1 MSAQPQ
7 ETGTFT
13 SAREFFD
20 AAREAKPDQ
29 KRAEELL
36 EQIESE
42 QPHGSG
48 LGAHVRSS
56 PRADAMAAIVARRM
70 DRAERLRLRIEA
82 DSAIIDAAG
91 IILWGAGW
99 DGFAG
104 VASILGDEYADVMD
118 HYYIGHHTW
127 TEVGYLVH
135 WSPSLCRR
143 MRDKALRIVDDYGI
157 DRILEGTGIV
167 PPEWQHFRRKR

>member
-70 DRAERLRLRIEA
+70 DRAERLRLRIEVDHEHSAFPRRERRREIDDRRRLA
-82 DSAIIDAAG
+82 D
-91 IILWGAGW
+91 
-99 DGFAG
+99 
-104 VASILGDEYADVMD
+104 ASLLVRDCN
-118 HYYIGHHTW
+118 
-127 TEVGYLVH
+127 YLRSSFHVPLLLF
-135 WSPSLCRR
+135 SSL
-143 MRDKALRIVDDYGI
+143 
-157 DRILEGTGIV
+157 
-167 PPEWQHFRRKR
+167 